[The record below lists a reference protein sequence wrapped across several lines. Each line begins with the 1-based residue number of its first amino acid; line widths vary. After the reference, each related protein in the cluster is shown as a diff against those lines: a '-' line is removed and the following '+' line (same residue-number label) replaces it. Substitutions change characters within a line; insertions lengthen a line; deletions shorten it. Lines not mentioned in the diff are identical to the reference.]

1 MKEFQLSCSFDAFKD
16 TVQTQIEKFEVLQQ
30 RQINN
35 IEELQT
41 ARQERWD
48 CYREAI
54 TNLNHCFMEENN
66 ELVRDFTETQAT
78 GFQIVG
84 ARKSTEAEIKEFRE
98 SCKNYISSLNCQ
110 Q

>member
-16 TVQTQIEKFEVLQQ
+16 TVQTQIEKFEALQRQ
-30 RQINN
+30 QINN

-41 ARQERWD
+41 S
-48 CYREAI
+48 
-54 TNLNHCFMEENN
+54 
-66 ELVRDFTETQAT
+66 
-78 GFQIVG
+78 GFQIAG